1 MTAGPHKDLWYFFF
15 HFEMSERAPKDT
27 ILNIP
32 VPTSSANRSSMAT
45 PTSSMGTPKAPASEA
60 SEDQVSL
67 VPNWKALIFECL
79 ELGSK
84 GCGTTFSV

>member
-1 MTAGPHKDLWYFFF
+1 
-15 HFEMSERAPKDT
+15 MSERASKDT

-67 VPNWKALIFECL
+67 VHHW
-79 ELGSK
+79 
-84 GCGTTFSV
+84 

>member
-1 MTAGPHKDLWYFFF
+1 
-15 HFEMSERAPKDT
+15 MSERASKDT

-67 VPNWKALIFECL
+67 VPNWKALIFDCL
-79 ELGSK
+79 ELGSE
-84 GCGTTFSV
+84 GCGRTFMVSLA

>member
-1 MTAGPHKDLWYFFF
+1 
-15 HFEMSERAPKDT
+15 MSERASKDT

-67 VPNWKALIFECL
+67 VPNWKALISDF
-79 ELGSK
+79 
-84 GCGTTFSV
+84 